1 MNKKTGCCVACV
13 ALAGL
18 LLGVPT
24 VATADDDDAKLT
36 IGDKAPA
43 IEISH
48 WIKGDKVT
56 KFEKDKVY
64 VLEFW
69 ATWCGPCVA
78 GMPHL
83 SELQKKYAD
92 KDVTIIGVSNEE
104 LETVTEFLARKY
116 EKEGKTHND
125 RTEYTLATDPDK
137 SADKD
142 YMLAANQ
149 NGIPTAF
156 IIGKSGKIEWI
167 GHPMVMDDAL
177 DAVVKGTWD
186 RKPFKKEFEKQQALE
201 KKLQAFQEQYSKSLK
216 AEDWAAAIKTV
227 DELIALD
234 EGNTRLQVMKFVLI
248 AGKQGEYERAYKYA
262 AMAVEKAWDN
272 GYALN
277 EWAWCIVDDK
287 GLEKRDLDLAMKAA
301 TRANE
306 LTDGKEAAILDTLAR
321 VYYEK
326 GNLKEAIKYQQ
337 RAADSLE
344 GNGGPM
350 AEELTKTL
358 DKYKGEADK
367 GEKK

>member
-18 LLGVPT
+18 LLGVLAT
-24 VATADDDDAKLT
+24 ATADDDEANLT

-48 WIKGDKVT
+48 WIKGDAVT

-104 LETVTEFLARKY
+104 LETVTEFLTKKH

-137 SADKD
+137 SADND
-142 YMLAANQ
+142 YMKAANQ

-167 GHPMVMDDAL
+167 GHPMGMDDAL
-177 DAVVKGTWD
+177 AAVVKGTWD
-186 RKPFKKEFEKQQALE
+186 RKPFKKEFEKRQELE
-201 KKLQAFQEQYSKSLK
+201 KKLEAIREKISKNWKS
-216 AEDWAAAIKTV
+216 EDWAAAIKAV
-227 DELIALD
+227 DEHLALD
-234 EGNTRLQVMKFVLI
+234 EGNTQLQVMKFVLI

-262 AMAVEKAWDN
+262 AMAVEEAWDN
-272 GYALN
+272 GHTLN
-277 EWAWCIVDDK
+277 AWAWTIVDEED
-287 GLEKRDLDLAMKAA
+287 LEKRDLELAMKAA
-301 TRANE
+301 KRANK
-306 LTDGKEAAILDTLAR
+306 LTEGKDAAILDTLAR

-326 GNLKEAIKYQQ
+326 GNLKEAIKYQ
-337 RAADSLE
+337 RKAVDSLVGE
-344 GNGGPM
+344 GGPM
-350 AEELTKTL
+350 AEGITRALK
-358 DKYKGEADK
+358 KYEDEADK